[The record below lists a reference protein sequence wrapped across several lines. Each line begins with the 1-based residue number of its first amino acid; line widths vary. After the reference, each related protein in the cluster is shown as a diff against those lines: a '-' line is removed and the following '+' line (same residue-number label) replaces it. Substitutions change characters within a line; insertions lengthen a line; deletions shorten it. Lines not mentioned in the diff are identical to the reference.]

1 MEIEINICH
10 VICVI
15 KNGKMHI
22 SVWIKVK
29 DKLFGLKEENETRK

>member
-29 DKLFGLKEENETRK
+29 DKLLRIRLERRK

>member
-15 KNGKMHI
+15 KNGEMHI

-29 DKLFGLKEENETRK
+29 DKLLRIRLERRK

>member
-15 KNGKMHI
+15 KNGKMNI

-29 DKLFGLKEENETRK
+29 DKLLRIRLERRK